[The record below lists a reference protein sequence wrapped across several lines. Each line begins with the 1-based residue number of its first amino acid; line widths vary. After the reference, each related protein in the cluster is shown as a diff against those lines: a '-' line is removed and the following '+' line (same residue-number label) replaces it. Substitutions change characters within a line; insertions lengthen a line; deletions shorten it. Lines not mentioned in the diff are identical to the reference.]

1 MVTITDNFRSLM
13 TSILFVE
20 QYSKQP
26 DDIPSISQIFIQD
39 QGKQI
44 REDKLIG
51 KFPKWG
57 PTFEI
62 KFEVKLNSFPNSGPL
77 MEIIKFTTGKG
88 DCCLLGQR
96 IPAVYLGNLEFLVLR
111 VFCKYN

>member
-1 MVTITDNFRSLM
+1 M
-13 TSILFVE
+13 TTILFLE

-26 DDIPSISQIFIQD
+26 EDIPLISQIFIQD

-44 REDKLIG
+44 QEDKLIG
-51 KFPKWG
+51 TFSKWG

>member
-1 MVTITDNFRSLM
+1 M
-13 TSILFVE
+13 TTILFLE

-26 DDIPSISQIFIQD
+26 EDIPLISQIFIQD

-44 REDKLIG
+44 QEDKLIG
-51 KFPKWG
+51 TFSKWG

-62 KFEVKLNSFPNSGPL
+62 KFEVKLNSFLNSGPL
-77 MEIIKFTTGKG
+77 MEIIKFTADKG

-96 IPAVYLGNLEFLVLR
+96 IPAIYLGTVEFLLL
-111 VFCKYN
+111 